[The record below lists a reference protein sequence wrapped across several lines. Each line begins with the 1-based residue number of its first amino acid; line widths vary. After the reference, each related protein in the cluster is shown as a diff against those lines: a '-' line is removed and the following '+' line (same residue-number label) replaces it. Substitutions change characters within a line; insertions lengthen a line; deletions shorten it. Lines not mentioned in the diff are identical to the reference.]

1 MDYKLV
7 LSDIDGTLLND
18 GGQLLSPTEKSI
30 HDLVE
35 SGILFS
41 TVSARTVSH
50 ANNAIPG
57 LVEFCAA
64 RAYCNGAYIEAA
76 NGVVL
81 NDKPMEDEE
90 VAFLAHQLAQ
100 SQASF
105 GCIGKNA
112 VVAKIID
119 PKAAMGI
126 RKHHGTYNEKMKL
139 EGSELETY
147 LIAAEAEDLRAV
159 VEIASRQLTEIEI
172 STIPVSR
179 TSGLQNAFFQKRGTN
194 KGGALRI
201 IAKHYDITLSKTV
214 AFGDNDLNDGSMIQ
228 AAGFGVAMKN
238 ADEVLRSK
246 ARHVTDKDNNHD
258 GLGDYLRAMFS
269 L

>member
-18 GGQLLSPTEKSI
+18 EGQLLSSTEKSI

-41 TVSARTVSH
+41 TVSARTVPH
-50 ANNAIPG
+50 TNNAIPG
-57 LVEFCAA
+57 IVDVCAA
-64 RAYCNGAYIEAA
+64 RAYCNGAYIEAE

-90 VAFLAHQLAQ
+90 VAFLVRQLAQ

-112 VVAKIID
+112 VVAKIAD

-126 RKHHGTYNEKMKL
+126 RKHHGTYNEKVKL
-139 EGSELETY
+139 DGSELETY

-159 VEIASRQLTEIEI
+159 VEIASRELNEIEI

-179 TSGLQNAFFQKRGTN
+179 MSGLQTAFFQKKGTN
-194 KGGALRI
+194 KGAALRI
-201 IAKHYDITLSKTV
+201 ISKHYGIALSKTV
-214 AFGDNDLNDGSMIQ
+214 AFGDHDLNDGSMIQ

-238 ADEVLRSK
+238 ADEVLRRK
-246 ARHVTDKDNNHD
+246 ALHITDKDNNED
-258 GLGDYLRAMFS
+258 GLGDFLRAMFS